1 MIPIVYF
8 RSSSFNAHR
17 SCPTNFYGEYVLGIR
32 GNSGKK
38 ADKGTITHKILE
50 LMALCKKAE
59 QDGIHEIDD
68 EDIGSGDS
76 HSSEEV
82 DIAKASKII
91 DNKNIPIKEQ
101 NRLVYL
107 ALKEL
112 GCKNLTDLEQE

>member
-1 MIPIVYF
+1 MTKKDQQNRGGSMVSYGTNG
-8 RSSSFNAHR
+8 SSTINQIETGKFAKI
-17 SCPTNFYGEYVLGIR
+17 YEEGGIVLGLT
-32 GNSGKK
+32 K
-38 ADKGTITHKILE
+38 
-50 LMALCKKAE
+50 
-59 QDGIHEIDD
+59 
-68 EDIGSGDS
+68 DIGSGDS